1 MNPLIQDLSKL
12 LPEHQVITDDLRRLA
27 YGTDASFYR
36 LTPEVIAVIENEGEA
51 RQVLQA
57 AKQHKRPVTFRAAGT
72 SLSGQAITDGI
83 LALIGEGFATY
94 ELNADASLVKV
105 GPGIVGGEV
114 NRRLAPF
121 GKKIGPDP
129 ASIGAA
135 KIGGIAAN
143 NASGM
148 CCGTAQN
155 SYRTLAG
162 MRVMLADGSVLDTED
177 HLSVDAF
184 SKSHAVLLG
193 ELERLGSDT
202 RNNAKLAERI
212 RHKFKIKNTT
222 GYSLNALIDYEDPI
236 DILSHLM
243 IGSEGTLGFMSRITY
258 NTVVEDPFKASALV
272 FFPDIRTACEAV
284 IRLKPQPVSAVELL
298 DRPALHSVE
307 NKPGLPTIMRELGEE
322 AAALL
327 IEVRAATV
335 DGINERISQ
344 VHAAMAGVA
353 TVEPM
358 VFSTDPATCEMYWKV
373 RKGTFPAVGAM
384 RRTGTTVLIEDV
396 AFPIENLADATLA
409 LQALL
414 RHHGYHEAII
424 FGHALEGNLHFVI
437 TQDFGDQSEVDR
449 YARFMDGLCHM
460 VVDKYDG
467 SLKAE
472 HGTGRNMAPFV
483 ELEWGKEATDLM
495 RRIKAL
501 FDPDNRLNP
510 GVILNDN
517 PHAHLE
523 NLKPMPAA
531 EDIVDRCIECGFCE
545 PLCPSHRLTLSPRQ
559 RITSVR
565 ELARRA
571 AAGEPAGSVGEDYA
585 YMGLDTCAGC
595 GLCSTACPVGIDT
608 GDLTRR
614 LRGRRL
620 GDTARAVNAWTGEH
634 FGTLANAS
642 RLGLSVGHA
651 VSGVLGDNFLGRI
664 SGGAWKKNMPRAGK
678 APKLPPL
685 HELPPLQ
692 GEGRGGDGSRNGT
705 HPPGEATKQPTK
717 PPNNGGQVSAY
728 PSLPLE
734 GGGTRFS
741 SGDPVVYFPTCG
753 GRIFGPS
760 TAGEKQLGEVIL
772 ELLRRAGYAAIL
784 PEGFDSLCC
793 GQMLAS
799 KGMAEEAEGMSN
811 TLEAAL
817 MKASQNGKYPVI
829 MDASTCTV
837 RMQKHLA
844 GRLKLYDFHEFAVD
858 ALLPRL
864 MIEKQP
870 GPIALHVNCSVRK
883 TGADAKLKTLLA
895 ACAEQI
901 IEPAGVTCCGF
912 AGDRGFVVPELN
924 RHALRHIHQALP
936 ANCGCG
942 VSTNRTCE
950 IGLTAE
956 TGIHYQSIAYLLE
969 KCSRPQQT
977 C

>member
-1 MNPLIQDLSKL
+1 MSPLIQALQQN
-12 LPEHQVITDDLRRLA
+12 LPKTQVITDELRLLA
-27 YGTDASFYR
+27 YGSDASFYR
-36 LTPEVIAVIENEGEA
+36 LTPEVIAIVESENELKSVLTAA
-51 RQVLQA
+51 RQNN
-57 AKQHKRPVTFRAAGT
+57 RPVTFRAAGT
-72 SLSGQAITDGI
+72 SLSGQAITDGV

-94 ELNADASLVKV
+94 ELNADASKVKV
-105 GPGIVGGEV
+105 GPGIIGGEV

-129 ASIGAA
+129 ASINAC

-162 MRVMLADGSVLDTED
+162 MRVMLADGTVLDSED
-177 HLSVDAF
+177 PMSIDAF

-222 GYSLNALIDYEDPI
+222 GYSLNALVDYEDPI

-243 IGSEGTLGFMSRITY
+243 IGSEGTLGFISRITY
-258 NTVVEDPFKASALV
+258 QTVVEDPFKASALV
-272 FFPDIRTACEAV
+272 FFPDIRSACEAV
-284 IRLKPQPVSAVELL
+284 IKLKPQPVSAVELL
-298 DRPALHSVE
+298 DRPAMHSVE
-307 NKPGLPTIMRELGEE
+307 NKPGLPAIIRELGEE

-335 DGINERISQ
+335 DGINERISA
-344 VHAAMAGVA
+344 VHAAMAGIA

-358 VFSTDPATCEMYWKV
+358 QFSTDPATCEMYWKV
-373 RKGTFPAVGAM
+373 RKGTFPSVGAM
-384 RRTGTTVLIEDV
+384 RRTGTTVIIEDV
-396 AFPIENLADATLA
+396 AFPITSLADAVLD

-424 FGHALEGNLHFVI
+424 FGHALEGNVHFVF
-437 TQDFGDQSEVDR
+437 TQDFGDKTEVDR
-449 YARFMDGLCHM
+449 YARFMDEIADL
-460 VVDKYDG
+460 VVKKYDG

-483 ELEWGKEATDLM
+483 EMEWGKEAADLM
-495 RRIKAL
+495 RRIKKL
-501 FDPDNRLNP
+501 FDPTNLLNP

-545 PLCPSHRLTLSPRQ
+545 PLCPSHGLTLSPRQ
-559 RITSVR
+559 RIISWR
-565 ELARRA
+565 ELSRRA
-571 AAGEPAGSVGEDYA
+571 ANGEPAGQLGTDYV
-585 YMGLDTCAGC
+585 YQGLDTCAAC
-595 GLCSTACPVGIDT
+595 GLCSTACPVGINT

-614 LRGRRL
+614 LRGRSI
-620 GDTARAVNAWTGEH
+620 GGVSKGFNEWTINN
-634 FGTLANAS
+634 FNTLANAS
-642 RLGLSVGHA
+642 RLGLTVGHA
-651 VSGVLGDNFLGRI
+651 VSGVLGDKLLSRV
-664 SGGAWKKNMPRAGK
+664 SGGAWKKSMPHAGK
-678 APKLPPL
+678 SPAA
-685 HELPPLQ
+685 
-692 GEGRGGDGSRNGT
+692 RT
-705 HPPGEATKQPTK
+705 
-717 PPNNGGQVSAY
+717 
-728 PSLPLE
+728 
-734 GGGTRFS
+734 S

-760 TAGEKQLGEVIL
+760 DPGEQQLGDVIMT
-772 ELLRRAGYAAIL
+772 LLSRAGYAPRL
-784 PEGFDSLCC
+784 PKGFDKLCC

-799 KGMAEEAEGMSN
+799 KGMAEEADGMST

-817 MKASQNGKYPVI
+817 MEASENGRYPVI
-829 MDASTCTV
+829 MDASACST
-837 RMQKHLA
+837 RMQQHLA
-844 GRLKLYDFHEFAVD
+844 GRLQLYDFHEFAHD

-864 MIEKQP
+864 MISKEA
-870 GPIALHVNCSVRK
+870 GPIALHVNCSVRR
-883 TGADAKLKTLLA
+883 TGSDGKLKKLLA
-895 ACAEQI
+895 ACAENI

-924 RHALRHIHQALP
+924 QHALRKIHKELP
-936 ANCGCG
+936 ANCACG

-956 TGIHYQSIAYLLE
+956 TGLTYQSIAYLLE
-969 KCSRPQQT
+969 KCSRPQEI

>member
-1 MNPLIQDLSKL
+1 MSNLIQHLSQH
-12 LPEHQVITDDLRRLA
+12 LPAEQIIVDDLRRLA

-36 LTPEVIAVIENEGEA
+36 LTPQVIAIVESEA
-51 RQVLQA
+51 DVRSVLQT
-57 AKQHKRPVTFRAAGT
+57 AKQQNTPVTFRAAGT
-72 SLSGQAITDGI
+72 SLSGQAITNGI
-83 LALIGEGFATY
+83 LALIGEGFATCDI
-94 ELNADASLVKV
+94 NADASQVKA

-121 GKKIGPDP
+121 GRKIGPDP
-129 ASIGAA
+129 ASINAC

-162 MRVMLADGSVLDTED
+162 LRVMLADGTVLDSED
-177 HLSVDAF
+177 PLSVDAF

-193 ELERLGSDT
+193 ELERMGRDT
-202 RNNAKLAERI
+202 RANTKLAERI

-222 GYSLNALIDYEDPI
+222 GYSLNALVDFEDPI

-243 IGSEGTLGFMSRITY
+243 IGSEGTLGFISRITY
-258 NTVVEDPFKASALV
+258 NTVVEDPCKASALV

-284 IRLKPQPVSAVELL
+284 IRLKQQPVSAVELL

-307 NKPGLPTIMRELGEE
+307 NKPGLPPVIRQLGEE

-327 IEVRAATV
+327 IEVRNATV
-335 DGINERISQ
+335 DGINERISK
-344 VHAAMAGVA
+344 VHAALEGIA
-353 TVEPM
+353 TVEPV

-373 RKGTFPAVGAM
+373 RKGTFPSVGAM
-384 RRTGTTVLIEDV
+384 RRTGTTVIIEDV
-396 AFPIENLADATLA
+396 AFPIASLADATLD
-409 LQALL
+409 LQVLL

-424 FGHALEGNLHFVI
+424 FGHALEGNLHFVF
-437 TQDFGDQSEVDR
+437 TQDFGDPAEIAR
-449 YARFMDGLCHM
+449 YARFMDDVCHL

-483 ELEWGKEATDLM
+483 ELEWGKEAADLM
-495 RRIKAL
+495 RRIKHL

-517 PHAHLE
+517 PAAHLE

-559 RITSVR
+559 RIVSVR
-565 ELARRA
+565 ELSRRA
-571 AAGEPAGSVGEDYA
+571 AAGEPAGSIGEDYA

-614 LRGRRL
+614 LRGRQL
-620 GDTARAVNAWTGEH
+620 GDTARAVNAWTGKH
-634 FGTLANAS
+634 FATLANAS
-642 RLGLSVGHA
+642 RLGLKVGHA
-651 VSGVLGDNFLGRI
+651 VSGVLGDNFLGRV
-664 SGGAWKKNMPRAGK
+664 SGGAWKKNMPHAGK
-678 APKLPPL
+678 SPVARRS
-685 HELPPLQ
+685 Q
-692 GEGRGGDGSRNGT
+692 
-705 HPPGEATKQPTK
+705 
-717 PPNNGGQVSAY
+717 
-728 PSLPLE
+728 
-734 GGGTRFS
+734 
-741 SGDPVVYFPTCG
+741 GDPVVYFPTCG

-760 TAGEKQLGEVIL
+760 TAGTAQLGDVVS
-772 ELLRRAGYAAIL
+772 ELLVRAGYDPIL
-784 PEGFDSLCC
+784 PDGFEQLCC

-799 KGMAEEAEGMSN
+799 KGMAEEAEAMSN

-817 MKASQNGKYPVI
+817 LKASNNGEYPVI
-829 MDASTCTV
+829 MDASTCTA
-837 RMQKHLA
+837 RMQQHLA
-844 GRLKLYDFHEFAVD
+844 GRIKLYDFHEFAHD

-864 MIEKQP
+864 VITRQP
-870 GPIALHVNCSVRK
+870 GPIALHINCSVRK
-883 TGADAKLKTLLA
+883 TGSDAKLKKLLA

-924 RHALRHIHQALP
+924 QHALRKIHDELP

-956 TGIHYQSIAYLLE
+956 TGRTYQSIAYLLE
-969 KCSRPQQT
+969 QCSRPPET
-977 C
+977 GC

>member
-1 MNPLIQDLSKL
+1 MSELIQHLSQH
-12 LPEHQVITDDLRRLA
+12 LPANQVIVDDLRRLA

-36 LTPEVIAVIENEGEA
+36 LTPQVIAVVESENDLKT
-51 RQVLQA
+51 VLQA
-57 AKQHKRPVTFRAAGT
+57 AQQHATPVTFRAAGT

-94 ELNADASLVKV
+94 EVNADASQVKV

-114 NRRLAPF
+114 NRRLAPH
-121 GKKIGPDP
+121 GRKIGPDP
-129 ASIGAA
+129 ASINAC

-162 MRVMLADGSVLDTED
+162 LRVVLADGSVLDSED
-177 HLSVDAF
+177 PLSVDAF

-193 ELERLGSDT
+193 ELERLGRDT
-202 RNNAKLAERI
+202 RNNLKLAERI

-222 GYSLNALIDYEDPI
+222 GYSLNALVDYEDPI

-243 IGSEGTLGFMSRITY
+243 IGSEGTLGFISRITY

-307 NKPGLPTIMRELGEE
+307 NKPGLPAIMRELGEE

-327 IEVRAATV
+327 IEVRSSTV

-344 VHAAMAGVA
+344 VHAAMEGVA

-396 AFPIENLADATLA
+396 AFPIKNLADATLD

-437 TQDFGDQSEVDR
+437 TQDFGDASEVDR
-449 YARFMDGLCHM
+449 YARFMDDLCHL

-483 ELEWGKEATDLM
+483 ELEWGKEATELM
-495 RRIKAL
+495 RRIKTL
-501 FDPDNRLNP
+501 FDPENRLNP
-510 GVILNDN
+510 GVIINDN

-559 RITSVR
+559 RIVSVR

-571 AAGEPAGSVGEDYA
+571 AAGEPAGSIGEDYA

-614 LRGRRL
+614 LRGRQL
-620 GDTARAVNAWTGEH
+620 GKTSRAVNAWTGEH
-634 FGTLANAS
+634 FATLANAS
-642 RLGLSVGHA
+642 RLGLTVGHA
-651 VSGVLGDNFLGRI
+651 VSGIVGDKFLTRI
-664 SGGAWKKNMPRAGK
+664 SGGAWKKNMPHAGK
-678 APKLPPL
+678 SPVARRA
-685 HELPPLQ
+685 Q
-692 GEGRGGDGSRNGT
+692 
-705 HPPGEATKQPTK
+705 
-717 PPNNGGQVSAY
+717 
-728 PSLPLE
+728 
-734 GGGTRFS
+734 
-741 SGDPVVYFPTCG
+741 GDPVVYFPTCG

-760 TAGEKQLGEVIL
+760 TNGQAQLGDVIV
-772 ELLRRAGYAAIL
+772 ELLTRAGYDPIL
-784 PEGFDSLCC
+784 PEGFDQLCC

-799 KGMAEEAEGMSN
+799 KGMAEEAEGMSR

-817 MKASQNGKYPVI
+817 LKASENGKYPVI
-829 MDASTCTV
+829 MDASTCSA
-837 RMQKHLA
+837 RMQQHLA

-864 MIEKQP
+864 IISKQP
-870 GPIALHVNCSVRK
+870 GPVALHINCSVRK
-883 TGADAKLKTLLA
+883 NGADGKLRTLLK
-895 ACAEQI
+895 ACAEEI

-924 RHALRHIHQALP
+924 QHALRKIHADLP
-936 ANCGCG
+936 ANCACG

-956 TGIHYQSIAYLLE
+956 TGIDYQSIAYLLE
-969 KCSRPQQT
+969 KCSRPQESA

>member
-1 MNPLIQDLSKL
+1 MPTL
-12 LPEHQVITDDLRRLA
+12 LTTLQKHLPPHQVITDDLRRLA

-36 LTPEVIAVIENEGEA
+36 LTPEVIAVIETEA
-51 RQVLQA
+51 QARAVLQSA
-57 AKQHKRPVTFRAAGT
+57 HQHQRPITFRAAGT

-83 LALIGEGFATY
+83 LALIGEGFATF
-94 ELNADASLVKV
+94 ELSPDASRVKV
-105 GPGIVGGEV
+105 GPGMVGGEV
-114 NRRLAPF
+114 NRRLAPH

-162 MRVMLADGSVLDTED
+162 LRVMLADGTLLDTED
-177 HLSVDAF
+177 PLSRDAF

-193 ELERLGSDT
+193 ELERLGQST
-202 RNNAKLAERI
+202 RANGKLAERI

-222 GYSLNALIDYEDPI
+222 GYSLNALVDFEDPFE
-236 DILSHLM
+236 ILAHLM
-243 IGSEGTLGFMSRITY
+243 IGSEGTLGFISRITY
-258 NTVVEDPFKASALV
+258 QTVVEDPCKASALV

-284 IRLKPQPVSAVELL
+284 IALKPQPVSAVELL
-298 DRPALHSVE
+298 DRPAIRSVE
-307 NKPGLPTIMRELGEE
+307 NKPGLPPIMRELGED

-335 DGINERISQ
+335 DALNQRISQ
-344 VHAAMAGVA
+344 VHAALNGIA

-358 VFSTDPATCEMYWKV
+358 QFSTDPATCEMYWKV

-396 AFPIENLADATLA
+396 AFPIESLADATLD

-414 RHHGYHEAII
+414 RHHGYHEGII

-437 TQDFGDQSEVDR
+437 TQDFGDAAEIDR
-449 YARFMDGLCHM
+449 YARFMDELCHR

-483 ELEWGKEATDLM
+483 ELEWGQEATALM

-501 FDPDNRLNP
+501 FDPAGLLNP

-517 PHAHLE
+517 PQAHLE

-531 EDIVDRCIECGFCE
+531 EDIIDRCIECGFCE

-571 AAGEPAGSVGEDYA
+571 AAGEPAGTIGSDYA

-614 LRGRRL
+614 LRGRQL
-620 GDTARAVNAWTGEH
+620 GERTRAVNAWTGNN
-634 FGTLANAS
+634 FGTLARLS
-642 RLGLSVGHA
+642 RLGLGLGQA
-651 VSGVLGDNFLGRI
+651 VSGVLGDNLLSRI
-664 SGGAWKKNMPRAGK
+664 SGGTWKKSMPRPGQT
-678 APKLPPL
+678 PKLPAG
-685 HELPPLQ
+685 H
-692 GEGRGGDGSRNGT
+692 
-705 HPPGEATKQPTK
+705 
-717 PPNNGGQVSAY
+717 
-728 PSLPLE
+728 
-734 GGGTRFS
+734 
-741 SGDPVVYFPTCG
+741 GDPVVYFPTCAS
-753 GRIFGPS
+753 RIFGPS
-760 TAGEKQLGEVIL
+760 DANTPQQSQVIV
-772 ELLRRAGYAAIL
+772 ELLSRAGYAPIL
-784 PEGFDSLCC
+784 PAQVDQLCC
-793 GQMLAS
+793 GQMLSS
-799 KGMAEEAEGMSN
+799 KGMAEAAEAMAN
-811 TLEAAL
+811 RLEAAL
-817 MKASQNGKYPVI
+817 RQASNNGQYPIV
-829 MDASTCTV
+829 MDASACST

-844 GRLKLYDFHEFAVD
+844 GKLKVYDFHEFAHD

-864 MIEKQP
+864 LIKKQP
-870 GPIALHVNCSVRK
+870 GPVALHVNCSVKRDA
-883 TGADAKLKTLLA
+883 TGTGSEGKLKALLQ

-901 IEPAGVTCCGF
+901 IEPASTTCCGF
-912 AGDRGFVVPELN
+912 GGDRGFVVPELN
-924 RHALRHIHQALP
+924 QHALRHIHAELP
-936 ANCGCG
+936 ANCACG

-956 TGIHYQSIAYLLE
+956 TGINYQSIAFLLE
-969 KCSRPQQT
+969 KASRPQQT

>member
-1 MNPLIQDLSKL
+1 MNALIQSLSAS
-12 LPEHQVITDDLRRLA
+12 LPKHQIITDDLRRLA

-36 LTPEVIAVIENEGEA
+36 LTPEVIAVIENEAEA
-51 RQVLQA
+51 RAVLQA
-57 AKQHKRPVTFRAAGT
+57 AKQHKRPITFRAAGT

-83 LALIGEGFATY
+83 LSLIGEGFATC
-94 ELNADASLVKV
+94 EINGDATKVKV

-121 GKKIGPDP
+121 GRKIGPDP

-162 MRVMLADGSVLDTED
+162 LRVMLADGSVLDTED

-193 ELERLGSDT
+193 ELERLGRDT
-202 RNNAKLAERI
+202 RANAKLAERI

-272 FFPDIRTACEAV
+272 FFPDIRSACEAV

-307 NKPGLPTIMRELGEE
+307 NKPGLPAIMRELGED

-335 DGINERISQ
+335 DGINERISK
-344 VHAAMAGVA
+344 VHAAMEGVA

-396 AFPIENLADATLA
+396 AFPIENLADATLD

-449 YARFMDGLCHM
+449 YARFMDDLCHM

-483 ELEWGKEATDLM
+483 EMEWGKDATDLM

-501 FDPDNRLNP
+501 FDPENRLNP

-614 LRGRRL
+614 LRGRKL

-642 RLGLSVGHA
+642 RLGLNVGHA
-651 VSGVLGDNFLGRI
+651 VSGVLGDNFLARL
-664 SGGAWKKNMPRAGK
+664 SGGAWKKNMPHAGK
-678 APKLPPL
+678 APVA
-685 HELPPLQ
+685 
-692 GEGRGGDGSRNGT
+692 R
-705 HPPGEATKQPTK
+705 ATQ
-717 PPNNGGQVSAY
+717 
-728 PSLPLE
+728 
-734 GGGTRFS
+734 
-741 SGDPVVYFPTCG
+741 GDPVVYFPTCG

-760 TAGEKQLGEVIL
+760 TAGDPQLGDVIV
-772 ELLRRAGYAAIL
+772 ELLTRAGYAPIL
-784 PEGFDSLCC
+784 PDDFDKLCC

-811 TLEAAL
+811 TLETAL
-817 MKASQNGKYPVI
+817 MKASHNGKYPVI
-829 MDASTCTV
+829 MDASTCTA

-895 ACAEQI
+895 ACAEEI

-924 RHALRHIHQALP
+924 QHALRHIHKDLP
-936 ANCGCG
+936 AGCACG

-956 TGIHYQSIAYLLE
+956 TGINYQSIAYLLE

>member
-1 MNPLIQDLSKL
+1 MSAVIDALKKS
-12 LPEHQVITDDLRRLA
+12 LPPHQVITDELRRLA

-36 LTPEVIAVIENEGEA
+36 LTPEVIAVVESENELKTVLTAA
-51 RQVLQA
+51 RA
-57 AKQHKRPVTFRAAGT
+57 NKTPVTFRAAGT
-72 SLSGQAITDGI
+72 SLSGQAITDGV

-94 ELNADASLVKV
+94 EVTPDASRVKV

-148 CCGTAQN
+148 CCGTSQN

-162 MRVMLADGSVLDTED
+162 MRVMLADGTLLDTED

-193 ELERLGSDT
+193 ELERLGRDT
-202 RNNAKLAERI
+202 RDNARLAERI

-222 GYSLNALIDYEDPI
+222 GYSLNALVDYEDPI

-243 IGSEGTLGFMSRITY
+243 IGSEGTLGFISRITY

-284 IRLKPQPVSAVELL
+284 IKLKPQPVAAVELL

-307 NKPGLPTIMRELGEE
+307 NKPGLPEIMRTLGEE

-327 IEVRAATV
+327 IEVRSATV
-335 DGINERISQ
+335 DGLQDKISI
-344 VHAAMAGVA
+344 VHQAMAGIA

-358 VFSTDPATCEMYWKV
+358 VFSTDAATCEMYWKV

-396 AFPIENLADATLA
+396 AFPIASLADATLD

-424 FGHALEGNLHFVI
+424 FGHALEGNLHFVF

-449 YARFMDGLCHM
+449 YARFMDDVCDL
-460 VVDKYDG
+460 VVKKYDG

-483 ELEWGKEATDLM
+483 EMEWGKEAADLM
-495 RRIKAL
+495 RKIKKL
-501 FDPDNRLNP
+501 FDPDNLLNP
-510 GVILNDN
+510 GVIINDN

-559 RITSVR
+559 RIVSVR
-565 ELARRA
+565 ELSRRA
-571 AAGEPAGSVGEDYA
+571 ANGEPAGQVGEDYA

-614 LRGRRL
+614 LRGRKL
-620 GDTARAVNAWTGEH
+620 GDTSRAVNAWTGKH

-642 RLGLSVGHA
+642 RLGLKAGHL
-651 VSGVLGDNFLGRI
+651 VSGVLGDNFLSRI
-664 SGGAWKKNMPRAGK
+664 SGGAWKKNMPHAGK
-678 APKLPPL
+678 SPVA
-685 HELPPLQ
+685 
-692 GEGRGGDGSRNGT
+692 RT
-705 HPPGEATKQPTK
+705 TK
-717 PPNNGGQVSAY
+717 
-728 PSLPLE
+728 
-734 GGGTRFS
+734 
-741 SGDPVVYFPTCG
+741 GDPVVYFPTCG

-760 TAGEKQLGEVIL
+760 DAGEQHLGDVIL
-772 ELLRRAGYAAIL
+772 TLLTRAGYAPIL
-784 PEGFDSLCC
+784 PEGFDQLCC

-799 KGMAEEAEGMSN
+799 KGMAEEAEAQSN

-817 MKASQNGKYPVI
+817 MKASDNGRHPVI
-829 MDASTCTV
+829 MDASTCTA
-837 RMQKHLA
+837 RMLQHLK
-844 GRLKLYDFHEFAVD
+844 GKLKLYDFHEFAHD

-864 MIEKQP
+864 MLTKQNETV
-870 GPIALHVNCSVRK
+870 ALHVNCSVRK
-883 TGADAKLKTLLA
+883 GGTDAKLKAVLA
-895 ACAEQI
+895 ACTDQI

-924 RHALRHIHQALP
+924 QHALRHIHQALP

-956 TGIHYQSIAYLLE
+956 TGRNYQSIAYLLE
-969 KCSRPQQT
+969 KCSRPQEME

>member
-1 MNPLIQDLSKL
+1 MNALIQALQAA
-12 LPEHQVITDDLRRLA
+12 LPDRQVVTDDLRRLA

-36 LTPEVIAVIENEGEA
+36 LTPQVVAIIENEAEA
-51 RQVLQA
+51 RAVLA
-57 AKQHKRPVTFRAAGT
+57 AARQHNTPVTFRAAGT
-72 SLSGQAITDGI
+72 SLSGQALSDGV
-83 LALIGEGFATY
+83 LALIGEGFATF
-94 ELNADASLVKV
+94 ELADDASQVRV
-105 GPGIVGGEV
+105 GPGMVGGEV
-114 NRRLAPF
+114 NRRLAPL

-155 SYRTLAG
+155 SYKTLAG
-162 MRVMLADGSVLDTED
+162 LRVMFADGTLLDTED
-177 HLSVDAF
+177 PSSVAAF
-184 SKSHAVLLG
+184 KQSHARLLG
-193 ELERLGSDT
+193 ELDRLGKET
-202 RNNAKLAERI
+202 RANPALANRI

-222 GYSLNALIDYEDPI
+222 GYSLNALVDFEDPI

-243 IGSEGTLGFMSRITY
+243 IGSEGTLGFMTRITY
-258 NTVVEDPFKASALV
+258 QTVVEDPCKASALV
-272 FFPDIRTACEAV
+272 FFPDIRSACEAV

-298 DRPALHSVE
+298 DRPAIHSVE
-307 NKPGLPTIMRELGEE
+307 NKPGLPSIMRELGED

-327 IEVRAATV
+327 IEVRSPNPAGLQEKIAAV
-335 DGINERISQ
+335 L
-344 VHAAMAGVA
+344 AAMNGIA
-353 TVEPM
+353 TVEPAQ
-358 VFSTDPATCEMYWKV
+358 FSTDPATCEMYWKV

-396 AFPIENLADATLA
+396 AFPIESLADATLD

-414 RHHGYHEAII
+414 RHHGYHEGII

-437 TQDFGDQSEVDR
+437 TQDFGDKAEIDR
-449 YARFMDGLCHM
+449 YARFMDDLCKL

-483 ELEWGKEATDLM
+483 EMEWGKEATDLM

-501 FDPDNRLNP
+501 FDPQGQLNP
-510 GVILNDN
+510 GVIINDN

-565 ELARRA
+565 ELSRRA
-571 AAGEPAGSVGEDYA
+571 AAGEHAETLSEAYA
-585 YMGLDTCAGC
+585 YMGLDTCAAC

-614 LRGRRL
+614 LRGRQL
-620 GDTARAVNAWTGEH
+620 SATARTVHHWSGEH
-634 FGTLANAS
+634 FGTFA
-642 RLGLSVGHA
+642 GLSRTGLKIGHA
-651 VSGVLGDNFLGRI
+651 VSGVLGDNFVSRI
-664 SGGAWKKNMPRAGK
+664 SGGTWRKAMPPA
-678 APKLPPL
+678 A
-685 HELPPLQ
+685 
-692 GEGRGGDGSRNGT
+692 
-705 HPPGEATKQPTK
+705 K
-717 PPNNGGQVSAY
+717 PPVQRAAK
-728 PSLPLE
+728 
-734 GGGTRFS
+734 
-741 SGDPVVYFPTCG
+741 GDPVVYFPTCG
-753 GRIFGPS
+753 ARIFGPADS
-760 TAGEKQLGEVIL
+760 ADKQLGDVVQ
-772 ELLRRAGYAAIL
+772 ELLVRAGYAPIL
-784 PEGFDSLCC
+784 PEGFDKLCC

-799 KGMAEEAEGMSN
+799 KGMLEEGEDMSN

-817 MKASQNGKYPVI
+817 MKASDNGRIPVI
-829 MDASTCTV
+829 MDASACSA
-837 RMQKHLA
+837 RMHKHLA
-844 GRLKLYDFHEFAVD
+844 GKLKLYDFHEFAHD

-864 MIEKQP
+864 MITKQP
-870 GPIALHVNCSVRK
+870 GPVALHVNCSVKRGTMG
-883 TGADAKLKTLLA
+883 TGTEGKLRALLK
-895 ACAEQI
+895 ACVEEV
-901 IEPAGVTCCGF
+901 IEPSSTTCCGF
-912 AGDRGFVVPELN
+912 GGDRGFAVPELN
-924 RHALRHIHQALP
+924 RHALRHIHDELP
-936 ANCGCG
+936 ANCACG

-956 TGIHYQSIAYLLE
+956 TGRTYRSVAYLLE
-969 KCSRPQQT
+969 ACSRKEDAMT

>member
-1 MNPLIQDLSKL
+1 MSELIQHLRQH
-12 LPEHQVITDDLRRLA
+12 LPDHQIIIDDLRRLA

-36 LTPEVIAVIENEGEA
+36 LMPQVITVIESESDLKTVLAAA
-51 RQVLQA
+51 RQHA
-57 AKQHKRPVTFRAAGT
+57 TPVTFRAAGT

-83 LALIGEGFATY
+83 LALIGEGFATFAMS
-94 ELNADASLVKV
+94 ADAGKV
-105 GPGIVGGEV
+105 TLGPGIIGGEV
-114 NRRLAPF
+114 NRRLAPH

-162 MRVMLADGSVLDTED
+162 LRVMLADGSLLDTED
-177 HLSVDAF
+177 PLSVDAF
-184 SKSHAVLLG
+184 SKSHAVMLG
-193 ELERLGSDT
+193 ELERLGNDT
-202 RNNAKLAERI
+202 RANGKLAERI

-222 GYSLNALIDYEDPI
+222 GYSLNALVDYEHPI

-243 IGSEGTLGFMSRITY
+243 IGSEGTLGFISRITY

-284 IRLKPQPVSAVELL
+284 IRLKTQPVSAVELL
-298 DRPALHSVE
+298 DRPALRSVE
-307 NKPGLPTIMRELGEE
+307 NKPGLPAIMRELGDD

-335 DGINERISQ
+335 DGINGRIST
-344 VHAAMAGVA
+344 VHAAMEGVA

-358 VFSTDPATCEMYWKV
+358 QFSTDPATCEMYWKV
-373 RKGTFPAVGAM
+373 RKGTFPSVGAM
-384 RRTGTTVLIEDV
+384 RPTGTTVLIEDV
-396 AFPIENLADATLA
+396 AFPIESLANATLD
-409 LQALL
+409 LQAIL
-414 RHHGYHEAII
+414 RHHGYSEAII
-424 FGHALEGNLHFVI
+424 FGHALEGNLHFVF
-437 TQDFGDQSEVDR
+437 TQDFGDQAEVDR
-449 YARFMDGLCHM
+449 YARLMDDVCDL
-460 VVDKYDG
+460 VVKKYDG

-483 ELEWGKEATDLM
+483 EMEWGKEATDLM
-495 RRIKAL
+495 RRIKKM
-501 FDPDNRLNP
+501 FDPENLLNP

-517 PHAHLE
+517 PLAHLD

-559 RITSVR
+559 RIVSVR
-565 ELARRA
+565 ELARRN
-571 AAGEPAGSVGEDYA
+571 AAGEPAGTIGEDYA
-585 YMGLDTCAGC
+585 YMGLDTCAAC

-614 LRGRRL
+614 LRGRKM
-620 GDTARAVNAWTGEH
+620 GDTVRAVNAWTGEH
-634 FGTLANAS
+634 FGTLATAS
-642 RLGLSVGHA
+642 RLGLKVGHA

-664 SGGAWKKNMPRAGK
+664 SGGAWKKDMPHAGK
-678 APKLPPL
+678 SPVARTT
-685 HELPPLQ
+685 Q
-692 GEGRGGDGSRNGT
+692 
-705 HPPGEATKQPTK
+705 
-717 PPNNGGQVSAY
+717 
-728 PSLPLE
+728 
-734 GGGTRFS
+734 
-741 SGDPVVYFPTCG
+741 GDPVVYFPTCG

-760 TAGEKQLGEVIL
+760 STDEAQLGDVIL
-772 ELLRRAGYAAIL
+772 EVLIRAGYAPIM
-784 PEGFDSLCC
+784 PEGFDKLCC

-799 KGMAEEAEGMSN
+799 KGMADEADGMSR

-817 MKASQNGKYPVI
+817 MKASANGKYPVI
-829 MDASTCTV
+829 MDASTCSV

-844 GRLKLYDFHEFAVD
+844 GRLKLYDFHEFAND

-864 MIEKQP
+864 MLSKQP
-870 GPIALHVNCSVRK
+870 GPIALHVNCSVK
-883 TGADAKLKTLLA
+883 KSGSDATLKTLLA
-895 ACAEQI
+895 ACVEEI
-901 IEPAGVTCCGF
+901 IEPAGITCCGF

-924 RHALRHIHQALP
+924 QHALRKIHDELP
-936 ANCGCG
+936 ANCACG

-956 TGIHYQSIAYLLE
+956 TGRTYRSIAYLLE
-969 KCSRPQQT
+969 ECSRKESNLT

>member
-1 MNPLIQDLSKL
+1 MSPLIQALQQH
-12 LPEHQVITDDLRRLA
+12 LPKSQVITDELRLLA
-27 YGTDASFYR
+27 YGSDASFYR
-36 LTPEVIAVIENEGEA
+36 LTPEVIAIVESENELKSVLTAA
-51 RQVLQA
+51 RQNN
-57 AKQHKRPVTFRAAGT
+57 RPVTFRAAGT
-72 SLSGQAITDGI
+72 SLSGQAITDGV

-94 ELNADASLVKV
+94 ELNADASKVKV
-105 GPGIVGGEV
+105 GPGIIGGEV

-129 ASIGAA
+129 ASINAC

-162 MRVMLADGSVLDTED
+162 MRVMLADGTVLDSED
-177 HLSVDAF
+177 PMSVDAF

-193 ELERLGSDT
+193 ELERLGRDT

-222 GYSLNALIDYEDPI
+222 GYSLNALVDYEDPI

-243 IGSEGTLGFMSRITY
+243 IGSEGTLGFISRITY
-258 NTVVEDPFKASALV
+258 QTVVEDPFKASALV

-298 DRPALHSVE
+298 DRPAMHSVE
-307 NKPGLPTIMRELGEE
+307 NKPGLPSIIRELGED

-335 DGINERISQ
+335 DGINERISA
-344 VHAAMAGVA
+344 VHAAMAGIA

-358 VFSTDPATCEMYWKV
+358 QFSTDPATCDMYWKV
-373 RKGTFPAVGAM
+373 RKGTFPSVGAM
-384 RRTGTTVLIEDV
+384 RRTGTTVIIEDV
-396 AFPIENLADATLA
+396 AFPITSLADAVLD

-424 FGHALEGNLHFVI
+424 FGHALEGNVHFVF
-437 TQDFGDQSEVDR
+437 TQDFGDQTEVDR
-449 YARFMDGLCHM
+449 YARFMDDICHL

-483 ELEWGKEATDLM
+483 EMEWGKEAADLM
-495 RRIKAL
+495 RKIKRL
-501 FDPDNRLNP
+501 FDPKNLLNP

-559 RITSVR
+559 RIVSCPRIVAPRRCWRTSR
-565 ELARRA
+565 QRRRRLRLH
-571 AAGEPAGSVGEDYA
+571 
-585 YMGLDTCAGC
+585 GLDTCAGC

-614 LRGRRL
+614 LRGRKM
-620 GDTARAVNAWTGEH
+620 GDTARAVNAWTGNN

-664 SGGAWKKNMPRAGK
+664 SGGAWKKNMPHAGK
-678 APKLPPL
+678 APAGPRYRRRSGGLLP
-685 HELPPLQ
+685 
-692 GEGRGGDGSRNGT
+692 D
-705 HPPGEATKQPTK
+705 
-717 PPNNGGQVSAY
+717 
-728 PSLPLE
+728 
-734 GGGTRFS
+734 
-741 SGDPVVYFPTCG
+741 
-753 GRIFGPS
+753 
-760 TAGEKQLGEVIL
+760 
-772 ELLRRAGYAAIL
+772 LRRPHFWAI
-784 PEGFDSLCC
+784 EC
-793 GQMLAS
+793 
-799 KGMAEEAEGMSN
+799 
-811 TLEAAL
+811 
-817 MKASQNGKYPVI
+817 
-829 MDASTCTV
+829 
-837 RMQKHLA
+837 R
-844 GRLKLYDFHEFAVD
+844 
-858 ALLPRL
+858 
-864 MIEKQP
+864 
-870 GPIALHVNCSVRK
+870 
-883 TGADAKLKTLLA
+883 
-895 ACAEQI
+895 
-901 IEPAGVTCCGF
+901 
-912 AGDRGFVVPELN
+912 
-924 RHALRHIHQALP
+924 
-936 ANCGCG
+936 
-942 VSTNRTCE
+942 
-950 IGLTAE
+950 
-956 TGIHYQSIAYLLE
+956 
-969 KCSRPQQT
+969 
-977 C
+977 

>member
-1 MNPLIQDLSKL
+1 MSELIQHLSQH
-12 LPEHQVITDDLRRLA
+12 LPPNQIIVDDLRRLA

-36 LTPEVIAVIENEGEA
+36 LIPQVITIIESENELQAVLKTA
-51 RQVLQA
+51 RQTNT
-57 AKQHKRPVTFRAAGT
+57 PVTFRAAGT
-72 SLSGQAITDGI
+72 SLSGQAITNGI

-94 ELNADASLVKV
+94 ELNADASKVKV
-105 GPGIVGGEV
+105 GPGIIGGEV
-114 NRRLAPF
+114 NRRLAPH

-162 MRVMLADGSVLDTED
+162 LRVMLADGSLLDTED
-177 HLSVDAF
+177 PLSVDAF
-184 SKSHAVLLG
+184 TQSHAVMLG

-202 RNNAKLAERI
+202 RANAKLAERI

-222 GYSLNALIDYEDPI
+222 GYSLNALVDYEHPI

-243 IGSEGTLGFMSRITY
+243 IGSEGTLGFISRITY
-258 NTVVEDPFKASALV
+258 QTVVEDPFKASALV

-307 NKPGLPTIMRELGEE
+307 NKPGLPAIMRELGED

-335 DGINERISQ
+335 EGIQEKISA
-344 VHAAMAGVA
+344 VHAAMAGIA

-358 VFSTDPATCEMYWKV
+358 QFSTDPATCEMYWKV
-373 RKGTFPAVGAM
+373 RKGTFPSVGAM

-396 AFPIENLADATLA
+396 AFPVASLADATLD
-409 LQALL
+409 LQAIL

-424 FGHALEGNLHFVI
+424 FGHALEGNLHFVF
-437 TQDFGDQSEVDR
+437 TQDFGDQAEVDR
-449 YARFMDGLCHM
+449 YARLMDDVCDL
-460 VVDKYDG
+460 VVKKYDG

-483 ELEWGKEATDLM
+483 EMEWGKEATELM
-495 RRIKAL
+495 RKIKRL
-501 FDPDNRLNP
+501 FDPENLLNP

-559 RITSVR
+559 RIVSVR

-571 AAGEPAGSVGEDYA
+571 ATGQPAGPIGEDYA

-614 LRGRRL
+614 LRGRQI
-620 GDTARAVNAWTGEH
+620 GDTARAVNAWTGKS

-642 RLGLSVGHA
+642 RLGLKVGHA
-651 VSGVLGDNFLGRI
+651 VSGILGDNLLGRI
-664 SGGAWKKNMPRAGK
+664 SGGAWKKNMPHAGK
-678 APKLPPL
+678 APVARST
-685 HELPPLQ
+685 Q
-692 GEGRGGDGSRNGT
+692 
-705 HPPGEATKQPTK
+705 
-717 PPNNGGQVSAY
+717 
-728 PSLPLE
+728 
-734 GGGTRFS
+734 
-741 SGDPVVYFPTCG
+741 GDPVVYFPTCG

-760 TAGEKQLGEVIL
+760 RSGDPQLGDVIL
-772 ELLRRAGYAAIL
+772 ELLTRAGYVPIL

-799 KGMAEEAEGMSN
+799 KGMAEEAEGMSK

-817 MKASQNGKYPVI
+817 MKASENGKYPVI
-829 MDASTCTV
+829 MDASTCSA
-837 RMQKHLA
+837 RMQNHLA
-844 GRLKLYDFHEFAVD
+844 GRIKLYDFHEFAHD

-864 MIEKQP
+864 MITQQAEP
-870 GPIALHVNCSVRK
+870 VALHINCSVRK
-883 TGADAKLKTLLA
+883 NGADAKLRALLK
-895 ACAEQI
+895 ACAANI
-901 IEPAGVTCCGF
+901 IEPSGVTCCGF

-924 RHALRHIHQALP
+924 QHALRHIHKDLP
-936 ANCGCG
+936 ANCACG

-956 TGIHYQSIAYLLE
+956 TGINYQSIAYLLE
-969 KCSRPQQT
+969 KCSRPEQT

>member
-1 MNPLIQDLSKL
+1 MSELIQHLRQH
-12 LPEHQVITDDLRRLA
+12 LPDHQIIIDDLRRLA

-36 LTPEVIAVIENEGEA
+36 LTPQVITVIESESDLKTVLAAA
-51 RQVLQA
+51 RQHA
-57 AKQHKRPVTFRAAGT
+57 TPVTFRAAGT

-83 LALIGEGFATY
+83 LALIGEGFATFAMS
-94 ELNADASLVKV
+94 ADAGKV
-105 GPGIVGGEV
+105 TLGPGIIGGEV
-114 NRRLAPF
+114 NRRLAPH

-162 MRVMLADGSVLDTED
+162 LRVMLADGSLLDTED
-177 HLSVDAF
+177 PLSVDAF
-184 SKSHAVLLG
+184 SKSHAVMLG
-193 ELERLGSDT
+193 ELERLGNDT
-202 RNNAKLAERI
+202 RANGKLAERI

-222 GYSLNALIDYEDPI
+222 GYSLNALVDYEHPI

-243 IGSEGTLGFMSRITY
+243 IGSEGTLGFISRITY

-284 IRLKPQPVSAVELL
+284 IRLKTQPVSAVELL
-298 DRPALHSVE
+298 DRPALRSVE
-307 NKPGLPTIMRELGEE
+307 NKPGLPAIMRELGDD

-335 DGINERISQ
+335 DGINERIST
-344 VHAAMAGVA
+344 VHAAMEGVA

-358 VFSTDPATCEMYWKV
+358 QFSTDPATCEMYWKV
-373 RKGTFPAVGAM
+373 RKGTFPSVGAM

-396 AFPIENLADATLA
+396 AFPIESLANATLD
-409 LQALL
+409 LQAIL
-414 RHHGYHEAII
+414 RHHGYSEAII
-424 FGHALEGNLHFVI
+424 FGHALEGNLHFVF
-437 TQDFGDQSEVDR
+437 TQDFGDQAEVDR
-449 YARFMDGLCHM
+449 YARLMDDVCDL
-460 VVDKYDG
+460 VVKKYDG

-483 ELEWGKEATDLM
+483 EMEWGKEATDLM
-495 RRIKAL
+495 RRIKKM
-501 FDPDNRLNP
+501 FDPENLLNP

-517 PHAHLE
+517 PLAHLE

-559 RITSVR
+559 RIVSVR
-565 ELARRA
+565 ELARRN
-571 AAGEPAGSVGEDYA
+571 AAGEPAGTIGEDYA
-585 YMGLDTCAGC
+585 YMGLDTCAAC

-614 LRGRRL
+614 LRGRKL
-620 GDTARAVNAWTGEH
+620 GDTVRAVNAWTGEH
-634 FGTLANAS
+634 FGTLATAS
-642 RLGLSVGHA
+642 RLGLKVGHA

-664 SGGAWKKNMPRAGK
+664 SGGAWKKDMPHAGK
-678 APKLPPL
+678 SPVARTT
-685 HELPPLQ
+685 Q
-692 GEGRGGDGSRNGT
+692 
-705 HPPGEATKQPTK
+705 
-717 PPNNGGQVSAY
+717 
-728 PSLPLE
+728 
-734 GGGTRFS
+734 
-741 SGDPVVYFPTCG
+741 GDPVVYFPTCG

-760 TAGEKQLGEVIL
+760 STDEAQLGDVIL
-772 ELLRRAGYAAIL
+772 EVLIRAGYAPIM
-784 PEGFDSLCC
+784 PEGFDKLCC

-799 KGMAEEAEGMSN
+799 KGMADEADGMSR

-817 MKASQNGKYPVI
+817 MKASANGKYPVI
-829 MDASTCTV
+829 MDASTCSV

-844 GRLKLYDFHEFAVD
+844 GRLKLYDFHEFAHD

-864 MIEKQP
+864 MLSKQP
-870 GPIALHVNCSVRK
+870 GPIALHVNCSVK
-883 TGADAKLKTLLA
+883 KSGSDATLKTLLA
-895 ACAEQI
+895 ACVEEI
-901 IEPAGVTCCGF
+901 IEPAGITCCGF

-924 RHALRHIHQALP
+924 QHALRKIHDELP
-936 ANCGCG
+936 ANCACG

-956 TGIHYQSIAYLLE
+956 TGRTYRSIAYLLE
-969 KCSRPQQT
+969 ECSRKESNLT

>member
-1 MNPLIQDLSKL
+1 MSELIQHLRQH
-12 LPEHQVITDDLRRLA
+12 LPDNQIIVDEIRRLA

-36 LTPEVIAVIENEGEA
+36 LIPEVITVIETENDLKTVLTAA
-51 RQVLQA
+51 RQNQ
-57 AKQHKRPVTFRAAGT
+57 RPVTFRAAGT

-83 LALIGEGFATY
+83 LALIGEGFATC
-94 ELNADASLVKV
+94 EISGDATQVKA

-114 NRRLAPF
+114 NRRLAPH
-121 GKKIGPDP
+121 GRKIGPDP

-162 MRVMLADGSVLDTED
+162 LRVMLADGTLLDTED
-177 HLSVDAF
+177 PLSVDAF
-184 SKSHAVLLG
+184 SRSHAVLLG
-193 ELERLGSDT
+193 ELERLGRDT
-202 RNNAKLAERI
+202 RDNARLADRI

-222 GYSLNALIDYEDPI
+222 GYSLNALVDYEDPI

-243 IGSEGTLGFMSRITY
+243 IGSEGTLGFISRITY
-258 NTVVEDPFKASALV
+258 QTVVEDPYKASALV

-284 IRLKPQPVSAVELL
+284 IRLKPQPVAAVELL

-307 NKPGLPTIMRELGEE
+307 NKPGLPPIMRELGED

-335 DGINERISQ
+335 EGINDKIAA
-344 VHAAMAGVA
+344 VHAAMQGVA

-358 VFSTDPATCEMYWKV
+358 QFSTDPATCEMYWKV
-373 RKGTFPAVGAM
+373 RKGTFPSVGAI

-396 AFPIENLADATLA
+396 AFPIASLADATLD
-409 LQALL
+409 LQAIL

-424 FGHALEGNLHFVI
+424 FGHALEGNLHFVF
-437 TQDFGDQSEVDR
+437 TQDFGDPAEVDR
-449 YARFMDGLCHM
+449 YARLMDDVCDL
-460 VVDKYDG
+460 VVKKYDG

-483 ELEWGKEATDLM
+483 EMEWGKEAADLM
-495 RRIKAL
+495 RRIKKL
-501 FDPDNRLNP
+501 FDPDNLLNP

-559 RITSVR
+559 RIVSVR
-565 ELARRA
+565 ELARRSSA
-571 AAGEPAGSVGEDYA
+571 GEAAGSIGEDYP

-614 LRGRRL
+614 LRGRNI
-620 GDTARAVNAWTGEH
+620 GNTARAVNAWTGEH
-634 FGTLANAS
+634 FATLANAS
-642 RLGLSVGHA
+642 RLGLKVGHA
-651 VSGVLGDNFLGRI
+651 VSGVLGDNFLARV
-664 SGGAWKKNMPRAGK
+664 SGGAWKKNMPHAGK
-678 APKLPPL
+678 APTPRTT
-685 HELPPLQ
+685 Q
-692 GEGRGGDGSRNGT
+692 
-705 HPPGEATKQPTK
+705 
-717 PPNNGGQVSAY
+717 
-728 PSLPLE
+728 
-734 GGGTRFS
+734 
-741 SGDPVVYFPTCG
+741 GDPVVYFPTCG
-753 GRIFGPS
+753 SRIFGPAQ
-760 TAGEKQLGEVIL
+760 AGSPQQGDVVIEVL
-772 ELLRRAGYAAIL
+772 KRAGYAPRL
-784 PEGFDSLCC
+784 PQDFDALCC
-793 GQMLAS
+793 GQMLSS
-799 KGMAEEAEGMSN
+799 KGMAEEADAMS
-811 TLEAAL
+811 TRLEAAL
-817 MKASQNGKYPVI
+817 LAASENGRYPVI
-829 MDASTCTV
+829 MDASACTT
-837 RMQKHLA
+837 RMQKFLD
-844 GRLKLYDFHEFAVD
+844 GRLKVYDFHEFAVD

-864 MIEKQP
+864 MITREA
-870 GPIALHVNCSVRK
+870 GPVALHINCSVRR
-883 TGADAKLKTLLA
+883 TGADAKLRQLLK
-895 ACAEQI
+895 ACVDQVV
-901 IEPAGVTCCGF
+901 EPAGVTCCGF

-924 RHALRHIHQALP
+924 KHALRKIHDDLP
-936 ANCGCG
+936 AGCACG

-956 TGIHYQSIAYLLE
+956 TGINFESVAFLLE
-969 KCSRPQQT
+969 KCSRPQPT

>member
-1 MNPLIQDLSKL
+1 MNALIQHLANI
-12 LPEHQVITDDLRRLA
+12 LPERQVISDDLRRLA

-36 LTPEVIAVIENEGEA
+36 LIPQVVAVVETEDEA
-51 RQVLQA
+51 RQVLA
-57 AKQHKRPVTFRAAGT
+57 TARRHKTPVTFRAAGT
-72 SLSGQAITDGI
+72 SLSGQAISDGV
-83 LALIGEGFATY
+83 LALIGEGFATF
-94 ELNADASLVKV
+94 ELADDASQVRV
-105 GPGIVGGEV
+105 GPGMVGGEV
-114 NRRLAPF
+114 NRRLAPH

-155 SYRTLAG
+155 SYKTLAG
-162 MRVMLADGSVLDTED
+162 LRVMFADGSLLDTED
-177 HLSVDAF
+177 PASVAAF
-184 SKSHAVLLG
+184 KVSHAALLA
-193 ELERLGSDT
+193 ELDRLGRET
-202 RNNAKLAERI
+202 RANPVLAERI

-222 GYSLNALIDYEDPI
+222 GYSLNALVDFEDPI
-236 DILSHLM
+236 DILAHLM
-243 IGSEGTLGFMSRITY
+243 IGSEGTLGFMTRITY
-258 NTVVEDPFKASALV
+258 QTVIEDPFKASALV
-272 FFPDIRTACEAV
+272 FFPDIRSACEAV
-284 IRLKPQPVSAVELL
+284 IRLKPQPVAAVELL

-307 NKPGLPTIMRELGEE
+307 NKPGLPAIMRELGED

-327 IEVRAATV
+327 IEVRAGSAAALQ
-335 DGINERISQ
+335 DKIAA
-344 VHAAMAGVA
+344 VHAAIAGIS

-358 VFSTDPATCEMYWKV
+358 AFSTDPATCDMYWKV

-396 AFPIENLADATLA
+396 AFPVPSLADATLD

-424 FGHALEGNLHFVI
+424 FGHALEGNLHFVF
-437 TQDFGDQSEVDR
+437 TQDFGDQAEIDR
-449 YARFMDGLCHM
+449 YARFMDDVCKL

-483 ELEWGKEATDLM
+483 EMEWGQEAADLM
-495 RRIKAL
+495 RRIKTL
-501 FDPDNRLNP
+501 FDPEGLLNP
-510 GVILNDN
+510 GVIINDN
-517 PHAHLE
+517 ANAHLE

-571 AAGEPAGSVGEDYA
+571 AAGEHAGSMGEDYA

-620 GDTARAVNAWTGEH
+620 GDTARTVNAWTGEH
-634 FGTLANAS
+634 FATFSSAA
-642 RLGLSVGHA
+642 RLGLKVGHA
-651 VSGVLGDNFLGRI
+651 VSSVLGDNFVNRI
-664 SGGAWKKNMPRAGK
+664 SGGAWRAKMPHAGQ
-678 APKLPPL
+678 APAAR
-685 HELPPLQ
+685 HVQ
-692 GEGRGGDGSRNGT
+692 
-705 HPPGEATKQPTK
+705 
-717 PPNNGGQVSAY
+717 
-728 PSLPLE
+728 
-734 GGGTRFS
+734 
-741 SGDPVVYFPTCG
+741 GDPVVYFPTCG
-753 GRIFGPS
+753 ARIFGPS
-760 TAGEKQLGEVIL
+760 TNGEKQLGEVVQEVL
-772 ELLRRAGYAAIL
+772 VRAGYAPIL
-784 PEGFDSLCC
+784 PEGFEQLCC

-799 KGMAEEAEGMSN
+799 KGMLEEAEELSKK
-811 TLEAAL
+811 LEAAL
-817 MKASQNGKYPVI
+817 LKASDNGRIPVI
-829 MDASTCTV
+829 MDASACSA
-837 RMQKHLA
+837 RMQKHLD
-844 GRLKLYDFHEFAVD
+844 GRLKVYDFHEFAHD

-864 MIEKQP
+864 LLTKQP
-870 GPIALHVNCSVRK
+870 GPVALHVNCSVKR
-883 TGADAKLKTLLA
+883 TGADAKLRALLK
-895 ACAEQI
+895 ACVEDI
-901 IEPAGVTCCGF
+901 VEPAGVTCCGF
-912 AGDRGFVVPELN
+912 GGDRGFAVPELN
-924 RHALRHIHQALP
+924 QHALRHIHAELP
-936 ANCGCG
+936 SGCACG

-956 TGIHYQSIAYLLE
+956 TGVTYRSVAYLLE
-969 KCSRPQQT
+969 ACSRKEDAMT